1 MTLDSRVQRKTSE
14 VVIVDFDEA
23 TVRCLLQYMYGC
35 LPEMPRRHHEVSPFC
50 YSPSFTCGRSDMH
63 PQPKP

>member
-1 MTLDSRVQRKTSE
+1 MTLSSLLQRKTSE

-35 LPEMPRRHHEVSPFC
+35 LPEMPRRHHEVRPF
-50 YSPSFTCGRSDMH
+50 FLVHLTLGGRYNIN
-63 PQPKP
+63 